1 MKSQKRNLVMDPKE
15 YVHINDDPHDGW
27 WLRPEW
33 QDENDE
39 YQDSEDGNQCQESS

>member
-1 MKSQKRNLVMDPKE
+1 MDLEE

-33 QDENDE
+33 QDKNDE
-39 YQDSEDGNQCQESS
+39 HQDSEDRNKRQQSS

>member
-1 MKSQKRNLVMDPKE
+1 MDHEE

-39 YQDSEDGNQCQESS
+39 HQDLNLDAIAKEEFSYGES

>member
-1 MKSQKRNLVMDPKE
+1 MDPEK
-15 YVHINDDPHDGW
+15 YVHINDDPYDGW

-39 YQDSEDGNQCQESS
+39 HQDSKDGDQRQQSS